1 TGGRYLMMPRKH
13 FRCTYEGCEREHH
26 ARGLCRFHHRRWLRD
41 IPLDAPQ
48 RQVPHSR
55 PIVDG
60 KRQCYACNHWK
71 PVEEMLA
78 SRALCKPCKRLENQ
92 RYRGTAPEQ
101 VREVQ
106 TTSALL
112 GSFFR
117 GMARAQ
123 RGADGN

>member
-1 TGGRYLMMPRKH
+1 MKRRKH
-13 FRCTYEGCEREHH
+13 HTCTFNGCEKAHY
-26 ARGLCRFHHRRWLRD
+26 ARGFCRFHYRRWLLD
-41 IPLDAPQ
+41 IPLDAPV
-48 RQVPHSR
+48 RQVPRSR
-55 PIVDG
+55 PVVGG
-60 KRQCYACNHWK
+60 KRQCYVCHVWK
-71 PVEEMLA
+71 PLEDMVRN
-78 SRALCKPCKRLENQ
+78 RALCKPCKRLENQ

-123 RGADGN
+123 REA

>member
-1 TGGRYLMMPRKH
+1 MMPRKH
-13 FRCTYEGCEREHH
+13 FRCTVSGCGRAHH
-26 ARGLCRFHHRRWLRD
+26 GRGLCQFHYRRWHRGIPFTQPLRV
-41 IPLDAPQ
+41 Q
-48 RQVPHSR
+48 RNSR
-55 PIVDG
+55 PVVDG
-60 KRQCYACNHWK
+60 KRQCYGCEEWK
-71 PVEEMLA
+71 PLDEMLRN
-78 SRALCKPCKRLENQ
+78 RALCRPCKRLENQ

-123 RGADGN
+123 YEA